1 MPTITPMTRQQ
12 VAQLLAG
19 DIPDGSVVNLG
30 IGMPTLVGDYLP
42 PDKDILLHSE
52 NGITGMGPAAAGDAI
67 DPDLINASRQP
78 ITLLPGA
85 SITEHTV
92 SFAMMRGGHLDYAV
106 LGAFQVSERGDLA
119 NWKTDAADA
128 IPAVGGAMDL
138 AVGARQ
144 VLAMMEHR
152 GRDGAPK
159 ILRQCRYPLT
169 GAGVVTRIYTDL
181 AVIDVTPDGL
191 RVHAMLQ
198 GVSAEALQA
207 ATEAPLRFADT
218 PSVIALDAAGAPR
231 YVEG

>member
-52 NGITGMGPAAAGDAI
+52 NGITGMGPAAAGDAV

-106 LGAFQVSERGDLA
+106 LGAFQVS
-119 NWKTDAADA
+119 
-128 IPAVGGAMDL
+128 
-138 AVGARQ
+138 
-144 VLAMMEHR
+144 
-152 GRDGAPK
+152 
-159 ILRQCRYPLT
+159 
-169 GAGVVTRIYTDL
+169 
-181 AVIDVTPDGL
+181 
-191 RVHAMLQ
+191 
-198 GVSAEALQA
+198 
-207 ATEAPLRFADT
+207 
-218 PSVIALDAAGAPR
+218 
-231 YVEG
+231 

>member
-1 MPTITPMTRQQ
+1 MPTIMPMTRQQ

-191 RVHAMLQ
+191 RVRDMIDGMTLT
-198 GVSAEALQA
+198 ALQA
-207 ATEAPLRFADT
+207 RTGAPLR
-218 PSVIALDAAGAPR
+218 AG
-231 YVEG
+231 